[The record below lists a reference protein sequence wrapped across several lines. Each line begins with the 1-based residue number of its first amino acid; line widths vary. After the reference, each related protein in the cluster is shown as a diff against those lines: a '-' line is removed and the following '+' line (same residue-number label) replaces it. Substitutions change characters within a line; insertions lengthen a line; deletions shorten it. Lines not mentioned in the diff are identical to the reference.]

1 MISEPL
7 STSSPASAQ
16 VVEVRF
22 SSVQDVRAAI
32 FSILDEF
39 PARQRSK
46 LASKLAA
53 LLRDGRWLADPVESY
68 YNATSTAAKL
78 GRSPEFI
85 VKECKSGRFG
95 RVFRDDGGWLIPASG
110 IESWLARRVY
120 GEVVAL
126 EK

>member
-1 MISEPL
+1 MISEPRTAL
-7 STSSPASAQ
+7 AP

-22 SSVQDVRAAI
+22 SSANDVRAAI
-32 FSILDEF
+32 FLILDEF

-46 LASKLAA
+46 LASKVAA
-53 LLRDGRWLADPVESY
+53 LLRDGRWLADPVESH

-85 VKECKSGRFG
+85 VKECKAGRFG
-95 RVFRDDGGWLIPASG
+95 RVFRDNGGWLIPASG
-110 IESWLARRVY
+110 IEEWLAQRIY
-120 GEVVAL
+120 GDSEFA